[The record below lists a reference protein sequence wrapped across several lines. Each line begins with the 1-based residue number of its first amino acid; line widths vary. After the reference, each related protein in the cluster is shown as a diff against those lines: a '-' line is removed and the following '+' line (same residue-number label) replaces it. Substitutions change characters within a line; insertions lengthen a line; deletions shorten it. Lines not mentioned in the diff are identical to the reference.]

1 MPYFRPPPKPKWM
14 IRKEAENLVKKA
26 ILWEDP
32 NERNA
37 TEKAKEIVE
46 KKGDCVTNE
55 YGWDEYVKRNNLL
68 KKR

>member
-1 MPYFRPPPKPKWM
+1 MPYFRPPPKPKGM
-14 IRKEAENLVKKA
+14 IRKEAENLVKEA
-26 ILWEDP
+26 ILWENP

-37 TEKAKEIVE
+37 TGKAREIVE
-46 KKGDCVTNE
+46 KKGDCVTSE